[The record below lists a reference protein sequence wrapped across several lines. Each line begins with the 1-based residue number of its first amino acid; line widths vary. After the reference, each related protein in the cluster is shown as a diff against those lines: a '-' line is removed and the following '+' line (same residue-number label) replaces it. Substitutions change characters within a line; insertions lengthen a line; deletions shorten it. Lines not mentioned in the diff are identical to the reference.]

1 MYDDKGE
8 SRTNNFGEADWMFVW
23 EIYILVLNIKIEE
36 RESYKNRGQA
46 TGEG

>member
-36 RESYKNRGQA
+36 RELQK
-46 TGEG
+46 